1 MTGPFNSTPVIP
13 ASGQAPQGGT
23 IVCGPFW
30 PDIDLDH
37 LRKSLRVDQTVTI
50 ERLRDVARNAVLDIM
65 AELNDWRHDQTRAG
79 HTTLAD
85 VPARQQ
91 VDNTSDYVI
100 RWTRAVHSVIA
111 ADLADRQLGQS
122 ARSAGMERVEELSA
136 DIDVHRRNVTYAVR
150 DFLGRPRIIAEV
162 I

>member
-1 MTGPFNSTPVIP
+1 MSGPFSSTPVIP
-13 ASGQAPQGGT
+13 ASGQAPQGGI

-30 PDIDLDH
+30 PDIDLDQ
-37 LRKSLRVDQTVTI
+37 LRQSLRIDQVVTV

-65 AELNDWRHDQTRAG
+65 AELDGWRLDKTRAG
-79 HTTLAD
+79 HATLVD
-85 VPARQQ
+85 VPSRYQ
-91 VDNTSDYVI
+91 VNDTSDYVI

-122 ARSAGMERVEELSA
+122 ARTTGMERVEELSA

>member
-1 MTGPFNSTPVIP
+1 MSGPFDSTPVIP
-13 ASGQAPQGGT
+13 ASGQTPSGGT
-23 IVCGPFW
+23 IACGPFW
-30 PDIDLDH
+30 PDLDLDQ
-37 LRKSLRVDQTVTI
+37 LRKSLRIDQTVTI
-50 ERLRDVARNAVLDIM
+50 ERLRDVTRNAVLDIM
-65 AELNDWRHDQTRAG
+65 AELDSWRLEQSRAG
-79 HTTLAD
+79 YATLAD
-85 VPARQQ
+85 VPARHQ
-91 VDNTSDYVI
+91 VDDTSDYVI

-150 DFLGRPRIIAEV
+150 DFLGRSRIIAEV

>member
-1 MTGPFNSTPVIP
+1 MTGPFNPTPIIP
-13 ASGQAPQGGT
+13 ASGQTPEGGI

-30 PDIDLDH
+30 PDIDLDQ
-37 LRKSLRVDQTVTI
+37 LRKSLRVDQVVTV

-65 AELNDWRHDQTRAG
+65 VELEGWRHEQTRAG
-79 HTTLAD
+79 HLTLAN
-85 VPARQQ
+85 VPARHQ
-91 VDNTSDYVI
+91 VDDISDYVI
-100 RWTRAVHSVIA
+100 RWARAVHSVIA
-111 ADLADRQLGQS
+111 ADLADRQMGQS
-122 ARSAGMERVEELSA
+122 ARTAGMERVEELSA